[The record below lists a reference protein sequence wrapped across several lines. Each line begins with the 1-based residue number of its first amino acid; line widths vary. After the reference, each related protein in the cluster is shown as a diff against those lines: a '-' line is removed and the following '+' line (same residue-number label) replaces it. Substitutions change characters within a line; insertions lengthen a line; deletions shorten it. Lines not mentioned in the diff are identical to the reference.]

1 MSGRAADIDPSKWRK
16 ELPGR
21 LAFDFRGEGS
31 GFDENSPWSASI
43 RKLSGQFRGQRASG
57 SGGVRHGNGQTEF
70 QDVKL
75 ALGPA
80 RLEIDGVL
88 GRAANLDARLLSED
102 LSAFL
107 PELGGRVNATL
118 LVRERTLAL
127 GFTGH
132 DLVYGSHRAVIL
144 SADAHIDRDGR
155 EHSWLRLRSNGITLG
170 GFAVTDTRLSLD
182 GLSKDHALTFRVGAG
197 QDAVALRGRGAW
209 VDDRYTLQLEQ
220 IAASGPR
227 VVPWRLESATR
238 LAASREDAALDP
250 LCLVYETRRFCFE
263 GRWNSSGD
271 WSVKAATQSFPLE
284 ALDANR
290 LGAPR
295 FRGLLVVDAEASALA
310 GRPWVADVRAEIR
323 DAALVYQSSSGADRT
338 VALGLTRLELVTDAE
353 RHRLD
358 LKVSDAADLDLA
370 VALEARRVP
379 GSPIRRPAAQRKRQG
394 QVAAGRVAAASRA
407 GDRQRR
413 RRGGP

>member
-1 MSGRAADIDPSKWRK
+1 MSGDFQPAGGPPIAGEATGRFTTAEIAVDESTWRILGGRVALRGKLGRGEAQDWSVSGRAANIDPSKFRK

-31 GFDENSPWSASI
+31 GFDENAPWSASI
-43 RKLSGQFRGQRASG
+43 AKLSGQFRGQRASG
-57 SGGVRHGNGQTEF
+57 SGGVRHGKDQTEF

-88 GRAANLDARLLSED
+88 GRAANLDARVVSDD

-132 DLVYGSHRAVIL
+132 DLAYGSHRAVIL

-182 GLSKDHALTFRVGAG
+182 GLPKDHALTFRVGAG

-209 VDDRYTLQLEQ
+209 VDDRYTLQLEE

-238 LAASREDAALDP
+238 LAASREDAGARSALP
-250 LCLVYETRRFCFE
+250 RLRVATYLLRRTLEGLGRLVGE
-263 GRWNSSGD
+263 GRDGILPARSTQC
-271 WSVKAATQSFPLE
+271 KA
-284 ALDANR
+284 
-290 LGAPR
+290 LGR
-295 FRGLLVVDAEASALA
+295 
-310 GRPWVADVRAEIR
+310 
-323 DAALVYQSSSGADRT
+323 AALPWI
-338 VALGLTRLELVTDAE
+338 
-353 RHRLD
+353 
-358 LKVSDAADLDLA
+358 
-370 VALEARRVP
+370 AR
-379 GSPIRRPAAQRKRQG
+379 
-394 QVAAGRVAAASRA
+394 
-407 GDRQRR
+407 RR
-413 RRGGP
+413 RRGIRPGGRGLDRRPARRDPGRDPRIRIRKRRGPRPWRSG